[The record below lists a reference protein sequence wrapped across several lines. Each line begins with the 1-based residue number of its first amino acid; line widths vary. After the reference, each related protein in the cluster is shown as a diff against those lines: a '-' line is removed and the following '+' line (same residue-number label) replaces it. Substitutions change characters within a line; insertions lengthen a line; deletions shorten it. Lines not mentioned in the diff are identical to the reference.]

1 VGFPQPL
8 KTGGRES
15 TTEASNVLIVDPQ
28 RTFAD
33 AVAAWLG
40 NESDAAVVKAVYSPQ
55 SARCVLATSRV
66 DLLLV
71 GDLPDRAAL
80 TLCMEVS
87 AREYPPRVIVISAS
101 ADVGH
106 IVAAI
111 QAGANAWVCKDESG
125 KHLLDVIG
133 RVVRGE
139 TWVPPSELGQVFR
152 LMLSNLERMRQEDP
166 LVALTP
172 RERDV
177 LLHVAE
183 GADRKE
189 VAERLHLSVNTVRTH
204 MQSLMAKL
212 GVHST
217 LEAVA
222 VTRAWLDVSPPQD
235 RAPVGDRRAGRPQ
248 GSAVLAGNRR
258 D

>member
-1 VGFPQPL
+1 
-8 KTGGRES
+8 
-15 TTEASNVLIVDPQ
+15 VDPQ

-33 AVAAWLG
+33 ALAAWLA
-40 NESDAAVVKAVYSPQ
+40 NESDAAVVKAAYSPQ

-66 DLLLV
+66 DLILI

-87 AREYPPRVIVISAS
+87 TREYPPRVIVISAS
-101 ADVGH
+101 AEVGH

-111 QAGANAWVCKDESG
+111 HAGANAWVRKNESG
-125 KHLLDVIG
+125 EHLLDVMA

-139 TWVPPSELGQVFR
+139 TWIPPSELGQVFR
-152 LMLSNLERMRQEDP
+152 LMLSNLERMREEDP
-166 LVALTP
+166 LVALTR

-235 RAPVGDRRAGRPQ
+235 RVPVGDRRPGRPQ
-248 GSAVLAGNRR
+248 ESAVLAGNRR
-258 D
+258 G

>member
-1 VGFPQPL
+1 MHSRLQSAR
-8 KTGGRES
+8 GRES
-15 TTEASNVLIVDPQ
+15 ATGASNVLIVDPQ

-33 AVAAWLG
+33 ALAAWLG
-40 NESDAAVVKAVYSPQ
+40 NESDAAVVKAVYVPQ

-66 DLLLV
+66 DLMLI
-71 GDLPDRAAL
+71 GDLPDRGAL
-80 TLCMEVS
+80 SLCLEVS

-111 QAGANAWVCKDESG
+111 HAGANAWVRKNESG
-125 KHLLDVIG
+125 QHLLDVMG

-152 LMLSNLERMRQEDP
+152 LMLNDLERMRQEDP
-166 LVALTP
+166 LVALTR

-222 VTRAWLDVSPPQD
+222 VSRPWLDVPVPQEGGPWSIGPAT
-235 RAPVGDRRAGRPQ
+235 RYQGPRIPV
-248 GSAVLAGNRR
+248 
-258 D
+258 